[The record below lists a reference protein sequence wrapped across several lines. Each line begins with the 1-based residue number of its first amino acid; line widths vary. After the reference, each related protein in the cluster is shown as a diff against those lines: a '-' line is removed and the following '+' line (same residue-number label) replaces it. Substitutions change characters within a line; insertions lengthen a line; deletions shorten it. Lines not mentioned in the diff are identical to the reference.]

1 MRENRAEAS
10 SDAKVCAKKRAR
22 RTAVSF
28 PTRVAIH
35 RWHVAV
41 IFTIGVVLS
50 IVLSVFSSFILSIVI
65 A

>member
-10 SDAKVCAKKRAR
+10 SDAKGCAKKRAR